1 MTFHSWRTV
10 DSDQTAHGDELVDK
24 VVRLGARAHLSEAQ
38 EREAV
43 LLWWLL
49 VSGLPRIR
57 QAPACFALFVGG
69 DGFAAVGPRLH
80 APPTAEAGAP

>member
-1 MTFHSWRTV
+1 MIFHFGGTV
-10 DSDQTAHGDELVDK
+10 DNDQTVHGDELVDK
-24 VVRLGARAHLSEAQ
+24 VVRFGARAHLSEAQ
-38 EREAV
+38 EGEAV

-80 APPTAEAGAP
+80 APSTAEAGAP